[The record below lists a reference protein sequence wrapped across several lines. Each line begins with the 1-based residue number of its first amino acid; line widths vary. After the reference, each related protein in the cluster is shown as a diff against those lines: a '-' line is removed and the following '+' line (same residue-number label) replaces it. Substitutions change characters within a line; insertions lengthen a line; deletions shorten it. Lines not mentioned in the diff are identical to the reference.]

1 MFACMRACM
10 YVCAFVQVGRYG
22 RICIHLCMCDFCMY
36 ICMYICM
43 YTCVYVCF
51 CVFMR
56 YYENG
61 E

>member
-1 MFACMRACM
+1 MFACMR
-10 YVCAFVQVGRYG
+10 AFVQVGRYG
-22 RICIHLCMCDFCMY
+22 RICIHVCMCDFCMY